1 MLTQNQFENSHFNI
15 ESIMKDLVDN
25 IHEHV
30 AGLQIKS
37 KLAMTCTYLETH
49 DHLNTRACII

>member
-1 MLTQNQFENSHFNI
+1 
-15 ESIMKDLVDN
+15 MKDLVVN
-25 IHEHV
+25 INEHV
-30 AGLQIKS
+30 TGLQIKS